1 MANETNYLAMLTE
14 EQLQGI
20 VNRTVQGVHT
30 DNMVIEQFLI
40 TKNYEPNSI
49 KIKYLNIKSQNT
61 YTVTFS
67 QYGMPDDENTSIY
80 TYSFI
85 KELASELPEDVRG
98 QYLDDTWD
106 TLKQYFLSDLEAAM
120 TELENRKKIEI
131 GTIKG
136 KMESELQK
144 LEEQYSDKER
154 QYKRYINDR
163 MAVARDNI
171 QHIRKGVLGVN
182 STNKLDEDT
191 PSDSIAKIEEILSGK
206 DAEEIGDILD
216 YLKKKYN
223 NDSNL
228 VVSNV
233 VPYEGEPDYDPEDN
247 VEDCI
252 DNWSF

>member
-1 MANETNYLAMLTE
+1 MAKTNYLAMLTE
-14 EQLQGI
+14 EQIQAV
-20 VNRTVQGVHT
+20 VNRTIQAAHT
-30 DNMVIEQFLI
+30 DNMVVEQFLI
-40 TKNYEPNSI
+40 TKNYEPDSI
-49 KIKYLNIKSQNT
+49 RVRYLNIKSQNT
-61 YTVTFS
+61 YTETFT
-67 QYGMPDDENTSIY
+67 QYGMPNDKNTSLY

-85 KELASELPEDVRG
+85 TELASELPEEVRG

-106 TLKQYFLSDLEAAM
+106 TLKQYFLSDLDASV
-120 TELENRKKIEI
+120 TDLEKRKKIEI

-154 QYKRYINDR
+154 QYKRFINDR

-182 STNKLDEDT
+182 STNKLDEVT

-216 YLKKKYN
+216 YLKEKYN
-223 NDSNL
+223 NDSNP
-228 VVSNV
+228 VVANV
-233 VPYEGEPDYDPEDN
+233 VPYEGEPDYNPEDN